1 MLFPSVQ
8 EGWIC
13 FLVHAVG
20 GHPKFRHVMK
30 PKHLFRSS
38 IRPAAA
44 CRHFQPLRTIHLAV
58 GLVAVL
64 SPLAPAATRTWI
76 GGNATWEDGGSTT
89 NWTPAD
95 EPDADDD
102 VVFNTDHI
110 VNLGNSNSI
119 LSLALSAGIDLDT
132 NTHDLTING
141 LLELV
146 DSGTNLFIGDS
157 ASLVQA
163 DSVTINSNGEIRL
176 EGGELRVVEET
187 GKGLLHI
194 KSGGTLFG
202 RERLL

>member
-1 MLFPSVQ
+1 M
-8 EGWIC
+8 
-13 FLVHAVG
+13 
-20 GHPKFRHVMK
+20 
-30 PKHLFRSS
+30 
-38 IRPAAA
+38 
-44 CRHFQPLRTIHLAV
+44 
-58 GLVAVL
+58 
-64 SPLAPAATRTWI
+64 
-76 GGNATWEDGGSTT
+76 
-89 NWTPAD
+89 
-95 EPDADDD
+95 
-102 VVFNTDHI
+102 VFNTDHI

-132 NTHDLTING
+132 NTHDLTIDG

-202 RERLL
+202 RGTIVLNDSFAHPTVLLRNDGSLVAVTPSLGMPAAGTLRIQALDIADARIDLDGAYGSGLVDVGRNQTLDINVVLSDAFAGGMSCPPPYRHVLGVDHGRWHA